1 MMTEVLQGMDQV
13 GVELQEDLEAGLQE
27 VGLQAVQEVVHLP
40 VLEAEHLRIGG
51 DPETD
56 IMVMLLR
63 SMMSEYIPLMSLLS
77 LYFL

>member
-13 GVELQEDLEAGLQE
+13 GVELQEDLE

-63 SMMSEYIPLMSLLS
+63 SMMSEYILLMSLLS

>member
-13 GVELQEDLEAGLQE
+13 GVELQE

-40 VLEAEHLRIGG
+40 VLEAEHLRIG
-51 DPETD
+51 DRDQTEEHPED

-63 SMMSEYIPLMSLLS
+63 SMMSEYILLMSLLS

>member
-13 GVELQEDLEAGLQE
+13 GVELQE

-40 VLEAEHLRIGG
+40 VLEAEHLRIGDR

>member
-40 VLEAEHLRIGG
+40 VLEAEHLRIGDR
-51 DPETD
+51 DPED

-63 SMMSEYIPLMSLLS
+63 SMMSEYILLMSLLS

>member
-13 GVELQEDLEAGLQE
+13 GVELQEDLEA
-27 VGLQAVQEVVHLP
+27 GLQAVQEVVHLP

-63 SMMSEYIPLMSLLS
+63 SMMSEYILLMSLLS

>member
-13 GVELQEDLEAGLQE
+13 GVELQEDPEAGL
-27 VGLQAVQEVVHLP
+27 QEVVHLP
-40 VLEAEHLRIGG
+40 VLEAEHLRIGDR
-51 DPETD
+51 DPED

-63 SMMSEYIPLMSLLS
+63 SMMSEYILLMSLLS

>member
-40 VLEAEHLRIGG
+40 VLEAEHLRTGG
-51 DPETD
+51 DPED

-63 SMMSEYIPLMSLLS
+63 SMMSEYILLMSLLS

>member
-13 GVELQEDLEAGLQE
+13 GVELQEDLEA
-27 VGLQAVQEVVHLP
+27 GLQAVQEVVHLP

-51 DPETD
+51 DPED

-63 SMMSEYIPLMSLLS
+63 SMMSEYILLMSLLS

>member
-13 GVELQEDLEAGLQE
+13 GVELQEDQEAGLQ
-27 VGLQAVQEVVHLP
+27 GVQEVVHLP

-51 DPETD
+51 DPED

-63 SMMSEYIPLMSLLS
+63 SMMSEYILLMSLLS

>member
-13 GVELQEDLEAGLQE
+13 GVELQE

-51 DPETD
+51 DPED

-63 SMMSEYIPLMSLLS
+63 SMMSEYILLMSLLS

>member
-1 MMTEVLQGMDQV
+1 MTEVLQGMDQV

-63 SMMSEYIPLMSLLS
+63 SMMSEYILLMSLLS

>member
-1 MMTEVLQGMDQV
+1 MTEVLQGMDQV

-40 VLEAEHLRIGG
+40 VLEAEHLRIGDR

>member
-13 GVELQEDLEAGLQE
+13 GVELQE

-63 SMMSEYIPLMSLLS
+63 SMMSEYILLMSLLS